1 MILGHERQIEY
12 LNKVLQRGRLAH
24 AYLLYGPEH
33 VGKFHFAKAV
43 AKALYCKNFSDL
55 SNEGD
60 RCIDC
65 EMIEKDSHPDVIC
78 IDTSHTLLSKKEIR
92 SEIPIEDIREIK
104 RILSFA
110 PEGDRW
116 RVVIVN
122 EAEKMSSASRDS
134 FLKLL
139 EEPGA
144 KTLFLLIASDP
155 KLLSSTIVSRT
166 YSVRFSLVPDL
177 FFIRFLEEKVE
188 DSTRRSSFL
197 LLAKGRPGILM
208 RLIRDH
214 KYFEREKKMEQS
226 IGDIITAKNLPDAL
240 ELSGKVATDEELRQF
255 VFLHIIYQLR
265 KKLFSLSSNAKFS
278 MVLVEK
284 LKKIH
289 SVAALIATTNVNPR
303 LATDVLLLEALSDV

>member
-1 MILGHERQIEY
+1 MIIGHDRQVQY
-12 LNKVLQRGRLAH
+12 FNTVLKRNRLAH

-43 AKALYCKNFSDL
+43 ARALHCKGYRDL
-55 SNEGD
+55 SRESD

-78 IDTSHTLLSKKEIR
+78 IDTSRTLLSKKEIR

-122 EAEKMSSASRDS
+122 EAEKMSLASRDS

-144 KTLFLLIASDP
+144 KTLFLLIANDP

-166 YSVRFSLVPDL
+166 YPVRFTLVSDL
-177 FFIRFLEEKVE
+177 FLIRLLEEKVE
-188 DSTRRSSFL
+188 DPVERSLFIL
-197 LLAKGRPGILM
+197 FAKGRPGVLM
-208 RLIRDH
+208 QLIGDR

-240 ELSGKVATDEELRQF
+240 ELSAKVAADDELRQL
-255 VFLHIIYQLR
+255 VFMLIVYQLR
-265 KKLFSLSSNAKFS
+265 KKLLSFSSNAKLS
-278 MVLVEK
+278 MAFIKK

-303 LATDVLLLEALSDV
+303 LAMDVLLLEALSI